1 MWLELWRRGLLA
13 GKTSLLST
21 TTLYLNAYC
30 PLLHCSLV
38 LATESI
44 QLLDPRLSSI
54 RPVLRGVVQGAANAT
69 N

>member
-13 GKTSLLST
+13 GKTGLLST
-21 TTLYLNAYC
+21 MILSLNVYCTLPHY
-30 PLLHCSLV
+30 SLV

-54 RPVLRGVVQGAANAT
+54 RPVLRGVVRAAANAI

>member
-13 GKTSLLST
+13 GKTSLLLT
-21 TTLYLNAYC
+21 TILYLDAYC
-30 PLLHCSLV
+30 ILLRYSLV

-44 QLLDPRLSSI
+44 QLLAPKLSSI
-54 RPVLRGVVQGAANAT
+54 RPVLRGVVRAAGNAI